1 MSARCPAA
9 SLPFAGG
16 HVTDRRQHWET
27 VYVTRQ
33 PTDVSWYQR
42 DPQQSFDLITSL
54 APDRSSSII
63 DVGSGASTLVDQL
76 IAAGYRRITLLDISE
91 TALQHTRAR
100 LGSRAEDI
108 DWKVADVLA
117 ASFPKE
123 TYDVWHD
130 RAVFHFL
137 VNPEDRRKYIHQVRC
152 AVRQNGL
159 VVIATFAADGPSRCS
174 GLDVARYSAADLA
187 TVFGSDFTPIAT
199 VREEHVTPAAVLQ
212 PFTYAG
218 FRFNPRLV

>member
-1 MSARCPAA
+1 M
-9 SLPFAGG
+9 
-16 HVTDRRQHWET
+16 TDRRQHWET

-33 PTDVSWYQR
+33 PTEVSWYQR
-42 DPQQSFDLITSL
+42 DPRRSFDLITSL

-76 IAAGYRRITLLDISE
+76 IDAGYRHITLLDIAE
-91 TALQHTRAR
+91 TALQHTRIR

-108 DWKVADVLA
+108 EWKVADVLA
-117 ASFPKE
+117 ASFPNG

-137 VNPEDRRKYIHQVRC
+137 VSPEDRRKYIDQVRC
-152 AVRQNGL
+152 AVRRKGL

-174 GLDVARYSAADLA
+174 GLDVARYSDADLA
-187 TVFGSDFTPIAT
+187 TAFGSDFIPIAT
-199 VREEHVTPAAVLQ
+199 AREEHVTPAGALQ
-212 PFTYAG
+212 SFTYVG
-218 FRFNPRLV
+218 FRFNPALR